1 MPAATMMDLASSTH
15 TAASNVLKRLSVAL
29 PHNKQQ
35 TQVQTQ
41 PKPEL
46 LSPPPSKRAPT
57 TTSSF
62 SPAEQQQQVVDL
74 VCAFL
79 DERVV
84 QDQHLVIEQPEFV
97 CFQGLKQP
105 EISLRDYVVRLV
117 KYANNFCEDEP
128 RANSSGVR
136 SLFIALE
143 FLHRANAVINHKT
156 VHRYLLVSMLVAV
169 KYMEDFVM
177 EGSYWGA
184 VGGCTVP
191 ELNLYEQQFLAQL
204 EFRCYV
210 SNERFSQINDEFGA
224 PFEEL

>member
-1 MPAATMMDLASSTH
+1 MPAATMMDIASTTH
-15 TAASNVLKRLSVAL
+15 TVASNVLKRLSVAL
-29 PHNKQQ
+29 PHTKQQ
-35 TQVQTQ
+35 PQQPQSQ

-46 LSPPPSKRAPT
+46 VPPPPSKRTP
-57 TTSSF
+57 TSS
-62 SPAEQQQQVVDL
+62 SPAEQQQQVIDL

-84 QDQHLVIEQPEFV
+84 QDQHLVIEQAEYV
-97 CFQGLKQP
+97 CFQGPKQP
-105 EISLRDYVVRLV
+105 EISLRDYVIRLV

-128 RANSSGVR
+128 RADSSGIR
-136 SLFIALE
+136 SLFMALE
-143 FLHRANAVINHKT
+143 FLHRANAVINYKT

-191 ELNLYEQQFLAQL
+191 ELNLYEQKFLAQL
-204 EFRCYV
+204 RFQCYV
-210 SNERFSQINDEFGA
+210 SRERFNQINDEFGA
-224 PFEEL
+224 PFDEL